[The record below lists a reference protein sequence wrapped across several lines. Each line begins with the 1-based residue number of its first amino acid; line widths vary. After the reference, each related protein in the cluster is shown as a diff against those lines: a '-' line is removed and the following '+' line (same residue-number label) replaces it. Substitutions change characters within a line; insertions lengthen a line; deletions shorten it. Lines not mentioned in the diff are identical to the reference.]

1 MSVVRFATIIKDLL
15 KTGIFFLDI
24 HDYVATWLQG
34 RGMNAFIEGLV
45 PGLLIIQQDQA
56 PM

>member
-1 MSVVRFATIIKDLL
+1 MSVLRFAKITKDRL
-15 KTGIFFLDI
+15 KTSIFFLDI
-24 HDYVATWLQG
+24 HDYMATWLHG

>member
-15 KTGIFFLDI
+15 KTSIFFLDI
-24 HDYVATWLQG
+24 HDYMATWLHG